1 MAIGNREMKL
11 LPAQWDMLRSLKILL
26 QKAYEMTVK
35 VQYAH
40 CTPGYFYRQWSGLVM
55 FYENHGS
62 ELATAIADSMKLR
75 EPELLQG
82 DLLTAAIYIDVFH
95 MDTIID
101 QDKQVTAVQKI
112 QNLAVQIKGLDDP
125 SPFEDSDEVLD
136 DADFVD
142 SDTDEEISR
151 LRREQRKNSDERAA
165 YSRQSQRSTT
175 SMSSSSSRCR
185 RPAFLESSESE
196 EMDDIP
202 DVDEVTSPTPGR
214 SLSRTS
220 ATGGSVI
227 NLITET
233 KMAVRAGLDKLR
245 ERAPS
250 LKKLK
255 KTKDIFQVIREEYPP
270 ELVDVAL
277 LLVTM
282 PTSQVLVERLFSAL
296 KIFKT
301 DRRNRIKDDVLS
313 SLLVL
318 KANQ

>member
-1 MAIGNREMKL
+1 
-11 LPAQWDMLRSLKILL
+11 
-26 QKAYEMTVK
+26 
-35 VQYAH
+35 
-40 CTPGYFYRQWSGLVM
+40 
-55 FYENHGS
+55 
-62 ELATAIADSMKLR
+62 
-75 EPELLQG
+75 
-82 DLLTAAIYIDVFH
+82 
-95 MDTIID
+95 
-101 QDKQVTAVQKI
+101 
-112 QNLAVQIKGLDDP
+112 
-125 SPFEDSDEVLD
+125 
-136 DADFVD
+136 
-142 SDTDEEISR
+142 
-151 LRREQRKNSDERAA
+151 
-165 YSRQSQRSTT
+165 
-175 SMSSSSSRCR
+175 MSSSSSRCR

-282 PTSQVLVERLFSAL
+282 PTSQVSVERLFSAL

>member
-1 MAIGNREMKL
+1 MKL

-75 EPELLQG
+75 EHELLQG

-112 QNLAVQIKGLDDP
+112 QNLAVQIKGLNNP
-125 SPFEDSDEVLD
+125 NPFKDSDEVLD
-136 DADFVD
+136 DVDFVNSD
-142 SDTDEEISR
+142 SDKDEEISR
-151 LRREQRKNSDERAA
+151 LQREQRKNSDERAA
-165 YSRQSQRSTT
+165 YSRQSHRSTT
-175 SMSSSSSRCR
+175 SIGSMSSSSSR
-185 RPAFLESSESE
+185 RPAFLESSDS
-196 EMDDIP
+196 EMDDLP
-202 DVDEVTSPTPGR
+202 LVDQVTSPTLGR

-220 ATGGSVI
+220 TTGGTGSVI

-245 ERAPS
+245 ERAPT

-255 KTKDIFQVIREEYPP
+255 KTKDIFQVRTN
-270 ELVDVAL
+270 L
-277 LLVTM
+277 
-282 PTSQVLVERLFSAL
+282 
-296 KIFKT
+296 
-301 DRRNRIKDDVLS
+301 N
-313 SLLVL
+313 
-318 KANQ
+318 